1 MKQHAP
7 RSNCPVSFSLDIL
20 GDRWTLLVIRD
31 MVFDRKRHFREFL
44 ASEEGIAANILT
56 SRLRMLEDADII
68 CRRADQD
75 NSRQIIYTL
84 TDKGLELIPVLVDL
98 SVWGSKYGAAETTH
112 EFVQRAFSERD
123 RLIAEVR
130 ARTDTTDWSIQ

>member
-1 MKQHAP
+1 MKQHEP

-44 ASEEGIAANILT
+44 ASDEGIATNILT
-56 SRLRMLEDADII
+56 SRLRMLEAADII

-75 NSRQIIYTL
+75 NIRQVIYTL
-84 TDKGLELIPVLVDL
+84 TEKGLDLIPVLVDL
-98 SVWGSKYGAAETTH
+98 IVWGNKYGGAGTPR
-112 EFVQRAFSERD
+112 EFVQRALSEQD
-123 RLIAEVR
+123 GLIAEVR
-130 ARTDTTDWSIQ
+130 ARADTKDWSKQ